1 MTTLDTTEVGIVA
14 AKVMEDLDRA
24 ASIGELGERPAVIA
38 AAVIYEVRGTDD
50 DGDATSVVGLR
61 VTDDRNVLGLGL
73 LARANEALL
82 RPDGDLTGD

>member
-14 AKVMEDLDRA
+14 AKVMEDLDRS
-24 ASIGELGERPAVIA
+24 ASIGDLGDAPAVIA

-50 DGDATSVVGLR
+50 DGDTTSVVGLR

-82 RPDGDLTGD
+82 RPDGDLTD